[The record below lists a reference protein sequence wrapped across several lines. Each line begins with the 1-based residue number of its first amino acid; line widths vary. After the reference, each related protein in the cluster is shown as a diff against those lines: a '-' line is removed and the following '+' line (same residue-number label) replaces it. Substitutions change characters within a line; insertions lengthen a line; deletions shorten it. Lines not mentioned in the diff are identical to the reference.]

1 MVGERDKA
9 ILKQGEMLQA
19 RWAIIQSMDAEIT
32 SRGAAIAQGKEI
44 VSDLKKLCAQIAS
57 PIKSHPFEIMSISQS
72 VSPFQELAY
81 SLFLFTRR
89 LHSAASQGGATD
101 LLFFA
106 REGKLLKK
114 MFDYYQQVQVDLV
127 PLKTHYLEVSRKS
140 TFLLSLGPL
149 ESETF
154 QVLFRQYRRISIED
168 FLKSLALEEYMQDL
182 AGAIG
187 EPLASLTSQCDD
199 LPTDPLFDKLLKSE
213 SFRSLYETQ
222 RVSRSQA
229 FEKYAAS
236 MLGGEITQK
245 LHVID
250 VGWKGSIQDNVYN
263 WLVKIKG
270 KAAQIQGYYLGLVAT
285 GSLSDKNKKE
295 ALLFSNIQ
303 GISPG
308 FHIFNENRSLFEMLL
323 HADHG
328 SARSYILA
336 DNGSP
341 AVISDTYHEQEMI
354 ERKIKPMTDAVWDLF
369 KKIAL
374 LPQSS
379 HLSDAEFFSKTL
391 DKHARMVFHPTAEE
405 IHRMLDAGH
414 FENFGVF
421 NKSKFGS
428 HSKIS
433 GIIDRLNFTWSLV
446 KNRRLGEIGFWPWLT
461 IRQKAFWGTEHLYG
475 HFRKKQ
481 EFIPLFR
488 K

>member
-1 MVGERDKA
+1 
-9 ILKQGEMLQA
+9 
-19 RWAIIQSMDAEIT
+19 MDAEIAA
-32 SRGAAIAQGKEI
+32 RGASIAQGKEI

-57 PIKSHPFEIMSISQS
+57 PIKSHPFEIMSTSQS

-81 SLFLFTRR
+81 SLYLFTRR
-89 LHSAASQGGATD
+89 LHAASSQGGATD

-114 MFDYYQQVQVDLV
+114 MFDYYQQVQADLV

-140 TFLLSLGPL
+140 TFLLSLGPI

-168 FLKSLALEEYMQDL
+168 FLKSLALDEYMQDL
-182 AGAIG
+182 ATAIG
-187 EPLASLTSQCDD
+187 EPLASLTSQCED
-199 LPTDPLFDKLLKSE
+199 LPTDPLFEKLLNSDA
-213 SFRSLYETQ
+213 FRSLYETQ
-222 RVSRSQA
+222 RLSRSQA
-229 FEKYAAS
+229 FEKYCAS
-236 MLGGEITQK
+236 MLGGEIPQK

-270 KAAQIQGYYLGLVAT
+270 EAAEIQGYYLGLVAT
-285 GSLSDKNKKE
+285 GNLSDKNKKE

-328 SARSYILA
+328 SARSYAFA

-341 AVISDTYHEQEMI
+341 TVISDTYHEQDMI

-379 HLSDAEFFSKTL
+379 HFSDAEFFSKTL
-391 DKHARMVFHPTAEE
+391 EKHSRMVFHPTAEE

-421 NKSKFGS
+421 NQSKFGS
-428 HSKIS
+428 HSKIG
-433 GIIDRLNFTWSLV
+433 GIVDRLNFTWSLI

-475 HFRKKQ
+475 HFRKRQ
-481 EFIPLFR
+481 EFIQLFR